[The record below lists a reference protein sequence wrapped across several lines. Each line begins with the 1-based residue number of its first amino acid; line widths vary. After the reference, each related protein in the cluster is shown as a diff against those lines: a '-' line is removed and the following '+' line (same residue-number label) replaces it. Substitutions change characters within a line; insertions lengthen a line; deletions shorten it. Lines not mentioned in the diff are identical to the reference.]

1 MIYNQKMQPRTRRQ
15 KEVLDFI
22 TRYIEKHGYEPSY
35 QQIARHLG
43 VSSKA
48 GIARHIQSLE
58 NQGLLTRRRGEHG
71 AFNLE
76 LRSAASL
83 NEAVCGVEWLEVP
96 KTQQMIED
104 WERETLF
111 LPKCLLG
118 FYTPEQV
125 RAFRVQN
132 DAMIEESICEGDIA
146 LVERRAFARDG
157 DIVVALTENKRA
169 VLKHFFRS
177 GAKIELRPAN
187 SSYVSIMLPA
197 DKIFVLGIFR
207 GLLRPFG

>member
-1 MIYNQKMQPRTRRQ
+1 MQPRTRRQ

-22 TRYIEKHGYEPSY
+22 TRYIEKHGYKPSY

-43 VSSKA
+43 VASKA

-58 NQGLLTRRRGEHG
+58 NQGLLTRRREHG
-71 AFNLE
+71 AFNIE
-76 LRSAASL
+76 LRSTSTIG
-83 NEAVCGVEWLEVP
+83 EVVCGIDWLELP
-96 KTQQMIED
+96 KQNTSLED

-111 LPKCLLG
+111 VPKCLLG
-118 FYTPEQV
+118 FYTSEQL
-125 RAFRVQN
+125 RAYRVQN
-132 DAMIEESICEGDIA
+132 DAMIEENICEGDVA
-146 LVERRAFARDG
+146 LIEARAFARDG

-187 SSYVSIMLPA
+187 SSFVSILMPA
-197 DKIFVLGIFR
+197 DKIVILGIFR